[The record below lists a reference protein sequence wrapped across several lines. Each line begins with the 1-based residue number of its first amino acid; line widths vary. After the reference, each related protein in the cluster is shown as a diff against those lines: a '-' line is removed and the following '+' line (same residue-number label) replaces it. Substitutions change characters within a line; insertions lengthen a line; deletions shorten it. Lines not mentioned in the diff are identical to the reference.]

1 MWNGAIVSI
10 HLAPEARAPMQSVH
24 DAEIVAGHGLE
35 GDRYRRGVGTYSS
48 MPTAKP
54 DRHVTLIA
62 IEDVEAFTREHGIP
76 LDPGE
81 TRRNV
86 VTRGVPLNDLVG
98 VEFTIG
104 AVRVMGHRLCEPCA
118 HLAMLTGRAVLPGLV
133 HRGGLRCEALTS
145 GMIRVGDP
153 VSPIGAR

>member
-1 MWNGAIVSI
+1 MWNGAVVSI

-24 DAEIVAGHGLE
+24 DAQVVAGHGLE
-35 GDRYRRGVGTYSS
+35 GDRYRRNAGTFSD
-48 MPTAKP
+48 KIGP

-62 IEDVEAFTREHGIP
+62 LEDVEAFTREHGIP

-81 TRRNV
+81 ARRNV

-98 VEFTIG
+98 IEFTVG
-104 AVRVMGHRLCEPCA
+104 AVRVRGMRLCEPFA
-118 HLAMLTGRAVLPGLV
+118 HLATLTGRAVLPGLV

-153 VSPIGAR
+153 ISPIGAR